1 MHASEVLLCVKEV
14 EYARV
19 RVINFTSAK
28 KLKADLDANLDG
40 PVDISG
46 ASNSLPE
53 ARNPVQ
59 NCSISVGRGDGFFLC
74 RIKWL

>member
-1 MHASEVLLCVKEV
+1 VHASEVLLCVKEV

-19 RVINFTSAK
+19 GVINFTSAK
-28 KLKADLDANLDG
+28 KLKADLDESLDG
-40 PVDISG
+40 PLDISG

-74 RIKWL
+74 RVKS

>member
-59 NCSISVGRGDGFFLC
+59 YCSIYVGRGGGFFLC
-74 RIKWL
+74 RIK

>member
-14 EYARV
+14 KYARV

>member
-14 EYARV
+14 KYARV

-53 ARNPVQ
+53 ARNPAQ